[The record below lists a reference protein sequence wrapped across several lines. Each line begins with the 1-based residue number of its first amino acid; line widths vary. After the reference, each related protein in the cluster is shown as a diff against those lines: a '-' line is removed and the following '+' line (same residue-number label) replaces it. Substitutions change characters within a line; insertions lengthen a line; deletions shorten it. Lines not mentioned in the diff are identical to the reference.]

1 MTKQMDLIYIIIFA
15 VYNMKKKS
23 HLCLCVMQSS
33 AVLHL
38 FDALL
43 LVLVFKFFQAV
54 VLHLFCVFVI
64 ICCLFHA
71 LFISV
76 IVFISYFAAFVS
88 LKFVSLS
95 LATRVGLKMFQ
106 SPDSRPFHS
115 SGHCVHQCT
124 KEYIRNAVLNVACG
138 FQSKP
143 L

>member
-1 MTKQMDLIYIIIFA
+1 MDLIYIIIFA
-15 VYNMKKKS
+15 VYNMKKKIS
-23 HLCLCVMQSS
+23 FMLMCN
-33 AVLHL
+33 AVLLLYFICLML
-38 FDALL
+38 FYLSWYL
-43 LVLVFKFFQAV
+43 NFFQAV

>member
-1 MTKQMDLIYIIIFA
+1 MDLIYIIIFA
-15 VYNMKKKS
+15 VYNMKKIS
-23 HLCLCVMQSS
+23 FMLMCN
-33 AVLHL
+33 AVLLLYFICLML
-38 FDALL
+38 FYLSWYLNFFRLL
-43 LVLVFKFFQAV
+43 FYIFFVSLLSFVVFFMPF
-54 VLHLFCVFVI
+54 
-64 ICCLFHA
+64 
-71 LFISV
+71 FISV

>member
-1 MTKQMDLIYIIIFA
+1 MLMC
-15 VYNMKKKS
+15 N
-23 HLCLCVMQSS
+23 
-33 AVLHL
+33 AVLLLYFICLML
-38 FDALL
+38 FYLSWYL
-43 LVLVFKFFQAV
+43 NFFQAV